1 MTTDAAVATDAR
13 STELVLVIA
22 DSAALRGDLESA
34 LARAGFATAS
44 AADGAE
50 GIQVATRLRPA
61 AVIVDGV
68 MPGMDGTTVIR
79 RLRLDPQL
87 RTMPC
92 LMLTVS
98 GDTDSELGALDAGAD
113 ASVRKSEDVDIV
125 VGRVATMLRDGAAA
139 AYGEP
144 LRPHRVLAIDDSP
157 LYLNALGGLLRDEGY
172 DVVLAPSGEEGIDV
186 LAAQEVDCI
195 LLDCMM
201 PGIGGI
207 ETCRR
212 IKSAPLVG
220 DVPVIMLTML
230 DGGDSVIEGLTAGA
244 DDYIAK
250 SAGFEVINARIRSQ
264 IRRKRTEDDR
274 RRLRERVL
282 HGERRAVEEQ
292 AAREIAVARAEL
304 AAQLERT
311 SAELQAANRELEA
324 LSHSVSYGLRG
335 PLNGIT
341 GSARALEE
349 DLTSTLGEEH
359 LDCLRRI
366 QTSAAGMAELVDSLL
381 ELARIDDVPL
391 EVQPVDVNALVER
404 VIEGLPA
411 GDRTVEVRVAPG
423 LCVEG
428 DPQLVRLL
436 LANLLSNAWKFT
448 ARTPGAAI
456 EVGMSADRTYFVR
469 DNGIGFDAANADRLF
484 LPFQRMHPGAEYA
497 GLGVGLAIARRV
509 VERHGGRIW
518 AESSVG
524 AGATFYFTLS

>member
-1 MTTDAAVATDAR
+1 
-13 STELVLVIA
+13 
-22 DSAALRGDLESA
+22 
-34 LARAGFATAS
+34 
-44 AADGAE
+44 
-50 GIQVATRLRPA
+50 
-61 AVIVDGV
+61 
-68 MPGMDGTTVIR
+68 VIR

-87 RTMPC
+87 RASPC
-92 LMLTVS
+92 LMLTAA
-98 GDTDSELGALDAGAD
+98 GDAGAELGALDAGAD
-113 ASVRKSEDVDIV
+113 ASVRKSDDVELV
-125 VGRVATMLRDGAAA
+125 VGRLAALLRDGQAAA
-139 AYGEP
+139 RGEP
-144 LRPHRVLAIDDSP
+144 LRPDRVLAIDDSP
-157 LYLNALGGLLRDEGY
+157 LYLSALGGLLRDEGY
-172 DVVLAPSGEEGIDV
+172 DVVLASSGEEGIDV

-212 IKSAPLVG
+212 IKGAPLIG

-274 RRLRERVL
+274 RRIRERLL
-282 HGERRAVEEQ
+282 HGERRAVEAQ
-292 AAREIAVARAEL
+292 AAREIAEARAEM

-324 LSHSVSYGLRG
+324 LSHSMSYGLRA
-335 PLNGIT
+335 PLRGIT
-341 GSARALEE
+341 GFARALEE

-359 LDCLRRI
+359 LDYLRRI
-366 QTSAAGMAELVDSLL
+366 QASAAGMGDLVDSLL
-381 ELARIDDVPL
+381 ELARIDDAPL
-391 EVQPVDVNALVER
+391 EVQRVDVGPLVESL
-404 VIEGLPA
+404 IECLA
-411 GDRTVEVRVAPG
+411 EEDREVSVRVAPG
-423 LCVEG
+423 LCVHG

-436 LANLLSNAWKFT
+436 FANLLSNAWKFT
-448 ARTPGAAI
+448 SRTPGAAI
-456 EVGMSADRTYFVR
+456 EVGTSAERTCFVR

-497 GLGVGLAIARRV
+497 GLGVGLAIVRRV

-518 AESSVG
+518 AESAVG
-524 AGATFYFTLS
+524 AGATFYFTLA